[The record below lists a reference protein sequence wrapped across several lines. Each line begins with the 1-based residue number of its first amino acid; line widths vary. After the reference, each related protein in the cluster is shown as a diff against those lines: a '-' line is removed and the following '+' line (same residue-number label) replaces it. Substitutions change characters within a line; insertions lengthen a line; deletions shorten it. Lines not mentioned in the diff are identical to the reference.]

1 MEMIF
6 MRKLVFFSIV
16 ATIALSGCVA
26 FQTGLSTS
34 DYVGATTALDK
45 CRTYEHGFE
54 QVFKAAFNAARKAG
68 LRIKVA
74 DKGMKA
80 IRAEKH
86 IGAYTSGWRD
96 AYSIFFKEE
105 GKNTLVQVKYAPV
118 REGLPFSSLSVQ
130 QTVQY
135 ASSAGVNWQSASMK
149 VNQIFENIQKELG
162 IRDILGVRGLLEK
175 F

>member
-1 MEMIF
+1 MEVIF
-6 MRKLVFFSIV
+6 MKKLVFFSIF
-16 ATIALSGCVA
+16 AIIALSGCVA

-34 DYVGATTALDK
+34 DYVGSVAALDK
-45 CRTYEHGFE
+45 CRTYEYEFE
-54 QVFKAAFNAARKAG
+54 PVFKAAFNAARKAK
-68 LRIKVA
+68 LRVRVA

-96 AYSIFFKEE
+96 AYSIFFKED
-105 GKNTLVQVKYAPV
+105 GKNTLVQVKYTPV
-118 REGLPFSSLSVQ
+118 REGLPFSPISVQ
-130 QTVQY
+130 RTG
-135 ASSAGVNWQSASMK
+135 ASSAGVDWQSASMK

-162 IRDILGVRGLLEK
+162 IRDILGTKGLLEE